1 MREILFRAKRTDNG
15 EWIEGYLNQHRG
27 RVIFDCCCNAINSYD
42 YYINDYAEK
51 FDTDLYGCVYKVIP
65 ETVGQYTGLTDK
77 NGVRIFEGDIVK
89 CLDTINDIEFN
100 AVVEFGN
107 PNHEYN
113 WGYQL
118 KHISGDMPNLDILCW
133 VDMEET
139 GAFIE
144 VIGNIYDS
152 PELLETAAKPAA
164 KNIAQS
170 TLAPATENFELM
182 EG

>member
-1 MREILFRAKRTDNG
+1 MREILFRGKRTDNG
-15 EWIEGYLNQHRG
+15 EWVEGYYCNLGGNHPRVLKDNIFIGKIG
-27 RVIFDCCCNAINSYD
+27 RVLEFKNIDV
-42 YYINDYAEK
+42 
-51 FDTDLYGCVYKVIP
+51 LP

-77 NGVRIFEGDIVK
+77 NGTKIFEGDIVK

-170 TLAPATENFELM
+170 GLAPATENFELM